1 MPSVFFRFLLPARVV
16 LCVSRDPVAQ
26 FILCRGCPKAL
37 IRLLKFFGWSI
48 VAVFCGLLLGL
59 SGAFLYL
66 SPGLPSVEA
75 LRSIQLQI
83 PLRVYSSDNK
93 LIAEFG
99 EMRRTPI
106 RFADIPPNFI
116 NALLSAEDDNFAN
129 HYGVDPSSLMRAA
142 TQLVKSGHIQSG
154 GSTITM
160 QVAKNFFL
168 TSERSFSRKTT
179 EILLALQI
187 ERQLTKDEIL
197 ELYVNK
203 IYLGN
208 RAYGIEAAA
217 QVYYGKSIR
226 EVSLAQMAMIAGL
239 PKAPS
244 RFNPLANPA
253 RSKERRDWILGRM
266 YKLGK
271 ITEADYTAAINE
283 PLNASYHVPTPEVN
297 APYIAEMARAEMV
310 GRYGSDAYT
319 EGFRVTTT
327 VPSNLQEMANT
338 ALHEG
343 LMTYDQRHGYRGP
356 ESRLPGKTREAW
368 ATELTKQRTISSLEP
383 AIVTQVDKTG
393 LQVLTRTGEEHVAWD
408 TMKWARPFLNTNSM
422 GAAPRQPSD
431 VAQIGDLIRVQ
442 RQPNNSLKFSQIPQ
456 AQGALVSLDPQNGAI
471 RSLVGGF
478 AFEQSNY
485 NRAMQAKRQ
494 PGSSFKP
501 FVYSAA
507 LDNGYTA
514 ASLVNDAPIV
524 FVDEYL
530 DKVWRPKND
539 TNTFLGPIR
548 LREALYKS
556 RNLVSIRLLQ
566 AMGVGKTID
575 YITRFG
581 FNKQDL
587 PPNLSLALGTATL
600 TPMEIATGWSTFANG
615 GYKITPYIID
625 KIESR
630 NGDTLFVANP
640 PTVPQGAAATDGIA
654 APATQAFTVNVAPVP
669 GEAPGNAAVPQAPAV
684 AERIVDGRTT
694 YILNSMLQDVIKLG
708 TGRRALALGRS
719 DIAGKTGTTNESKDA
734 WFSGYNADY
743 VTTVW
748 TGFDQPESLGRREFG
763 GTVALPIWMNYMAAA
778 LKDKPPHVQ
787 PEPEG
792 ILSLRVDPVS
802 GRAASPST
810 PGAYFELFKAEDT
823 PPSVNEIGNGAV
835 PGSPLPADEQAPID
849 LF

>member
-1 MPSVFFRFLLPARVV
+1 M
-16 LCVSRDPVAQ
+16 
-26 FILCRGCPKAL
+26 
-37 IRLLKFFGWSI
+37 RLLKFFWWSL
-48 VAVFCGLLLGL
+48 VAVFCSLLLGL

-66 SPGLPSVEA
+66 SPNLPSVEA

-83 PLRVYSSDNK
+83 PLRVYSSDGK
-93 LIAEFG
+93 LISEFG
-99 EMRRTPI
+99 EMRRAPV

-116 NALLSAEDDNFAN
+116 NALLAAEDDNFAN
-129 HYGVDPSSLMRAA
+129 HYGVDPSSLARAA
-142 TQLVKSGHIQSG
+142 SELVKSGHIQSG

-226 EVSLAQMAMIAGL
+226 DVSLAQMATIAGL

-253 RSKERRDWILGRM
+253 RAKERRDWILGRM
-266 YKLGK
+266 YHLGK
-271 ITEADYTAAINE
+271 ISQSAYQAALSE
-283 PLNASYHVPTPEVN
+283 PMNASYHVPTPEVY

-310 GRYGSDAYT
+310 GRYGSEAYT

-327 VPSNLQEMANT
+327 VPSDLQEHANN
-338 ALHEG
+338 AVRQG
-343 LMTYDQRHGYRGP
+343 LIEYDQRHGYRGP
-356 ESRLPGKTREAW
+356 ESRFPGLTRAAW
-368 ATELTKQRTISSLEP
+368 VQELEKQRPVNGLEP

-393 LQVLTRTGEEHVAWD
+393 LRVLTRNGEKEEHVDWAS
-408 TMKWARPFLNTNSM
+408 MKWARPYLNTNSM
-422 GAAPRQPSD
+422 GANPRQAAD
-431 VAQIGDLIRVQ
+431 VAQVGDLIRVL
-442 RQPNNSLKFSQIPQ
+442 RQQDGTLKFTQIPA
-456 AQGALVSLDPQNGAI
+456 AQSALVSLDPRNGAI
-471 RSLVGGF
+471 RALVGGF
-478 AFEQSNY
+478 SFEQSNY

-501 FVYSAA
+501 FIYSAA

-514 ASLVNDAPIV
+514 SSLVNDAPIV
-524 FVDEYL
+524 FVDEAV

-539 TNTFLGPIR
+539 NGTFLGPIR

-566 AMGVGKTID
+566 QLGVQPTID

-581 FNKQDL
+581 FAKQDL
-587 PPNLSLALGTATL
+587 PPNLSLSLGTATL
-600 TPMEIATGWSTFANG
+600 TPMEIATGWGVFANG
-615 GYKITPYIID
+615 GYKVSPYLIQT
-625 KIESR
+625 IENR
-630 NGDTLFVANP
+630 DGQVLFAANP
-640 PTVPQGAAATDGIA
+640 ATVPTTEVKTAPDTSTFAVHDTPPIETLTPASATDN
-654 APATQAFTVNVAPVP
+654 PAPV
-669 GEAPGNAAVPQAPAV
+669 V
-684 AERIVDGRTT
+684 AERVVDSRTT
-694 YILNSMLQDVIKLG
+694 YILNSILQDVIKRG
-708 TGRRALALGRS
+708 TARRALSMNRP

-748 TGFDQPESLGRREFG
+748 TGFDQPESLGRHEFG
-763 GTVALPIWMNYMAAA
+763 GTVSLPIWMDYMSAA
-778 LKDKPPHVQ
+778 LKDKPPHQ
-787 PEPEG
+787 QAEPDG
-792 ILSLRVDPVS
+792 ILSLRVDPIS
-802 GRAASPST
+802 GRAATPST
-810 PGAYFELFKAEDT
+810 PNAFFELFKSEDT
-823 PPSVNEIGNGAV
+823 PPSVNELGGSV
-835 PGSPLPADEQAPID
+835 PGSPLPADEAAPID

>member
-1 MPSVFFRFLLPARVV
+1 M
-16 LCVSRDPVAQ
+16 
-26 FILCRGCPKAL
+26 
-37 IRLLKFFGWSI
+37 IRLLKFFWWSF
-48 VAVFCGLLLGL
+48 VAVICALVLGL

-66 SPGLPSVEA
+66 SPSLPSVEA

-83 PLRVYSSDNK
+83 PLRVYSSDGK

-99 EMRRTPI
+99 EMRRSPI
-106 RFADIPPNFI
+106 RFADIPPHFI
-116 NALLSAEDDNFAN
+116 QALLAAEDDNFAN

-168 TSERSFSRKTT
+168 SSERSFSRKTN

-187 ERQLTKDEIL
+187 ERELTKDEIL

-226 EVSLAQMAMIAGL
+226 DVSLAQMAMIAGL

-244 RFNPLANPA
+244 RFNPLANPVRA
-253 RSKERRDWILGRM
+253 KERRDWILGRM

-271 ITEADYTAAINE
+271 IDEASYLSALAE
-283 PLNASYHVPTPEVN
+283 PINASYHVPTPEVN

-319 EGFRVTTT
+319 EGFRVTVT
-327 VPSNLQEMANT
+327 VPSDLQEMAND
-338 ALHEG
+338 AVLEG
-343 LMTYDQRHGYRGP
+343 LLAYDQRHGYRGP
-356 ESRLPGKTREAW
+356 ESRLPGKTRAAW
-368 ATELTKQRTISSLEP
+368 LQELTKQRPLGGLEP
-383 AIVTQVDKTG
+383 AIVTKVDKSG
-393 LQVLTRTGEEHVAWD
+393 LHVLTRTGEELPVAWD
-408 TMKWARPFLNTNSM
+408 SMKWARPFLNTNSQ
-422 GAAPRQPSD
+422 GRSPQQPAD

-442 RQPNNSLKFSQIPQ
+442 RLNSGTLKFSQVPT
-456 AQGALVSLDPQNGAI
+456 AQSALVSLDPHSGAI
-471 RSLVGGF
+471 RALVGGF
-478 AFEQSNY
+478 SFEQSNY

-501 FVYSAA
+501 FIYSAA

-556 RNLVSIRLLQ
+556 RNMVSIRLLQ
-566 AMGVGKTID
+566 SLGVDPTID
-575 YITRFG
+575 YITKFG

-587 PPNLSLALGTATL
+587 PRNLSLALGTATL

-615 GYKITPYIID
+615 GYKVSPYLIER
-625 KIESR
+625 IESR
-630 NGDTLFVANP
+630 NGETLFTANP
-640 PTVPQGAAATDGIA
+640 ARVPQGAEDQNGIA
-654 APATQAFTVNVAPVP
+654 APEPGPISVDTSNPTAVAQAPVI
-669 GEAPGNAAVPQAPAV
+669 APRV
-684 AERIVDGRTT
+684 IDGRTA
-694 YILNSMLQDVIKLG
+694 YILTSMLEDVIKRG
-708 TGRRALALGRS
+708 TGRRAMVLGRT
-719 DIAGKTGTTNESKDA
+719 DLAGKTGTTNEAKDA

-743 VTTVW
+743 TTTVW
-748 TGFDQPESLGRREFG
+748 TGFDQPETLGHREYG
-763 GTVALPIWMNYMAAA
+763 GTVALPIWINFMGAA
-778 LKDKPPHVQ
+778 LKDKPAHTLA
-787 PEPEG
+787 EPEG
-792 ILSLRVDPVS
+792 ILSLRIDPAS
-802 GRAASPST
+802 GRAATPST
-810 PGAYFELFKAEDT
+810 PNAYFELFKAEDS
-823 PPSVNEIGNGAV
+823 PPSVNELGNSNL
-835 PGSPLPADEQAPID
+835 PGSPLPADEAAPID

>member
-1 MPSVFFRFLLPARVV
+1 M
-16 LCVSRDPVAQ
+16 
-26 FILCRGCPKAL
+26 

-48 VAVFCGLLLGL
+48 VAVFCGLLLAL

-83 PLRVYSSDNK
+83 PLRVYSSDGK

-226 EVSLAQMAMIAGL
+226 DVSLAQMAMIAGL

-271 ITEADYTAAINE
+271 ITEAAYTEAINE

-327 VPSNLQEMANT
+327 VPSDLQEMANT
-338 ALHEG
+338 AVHEG

-356 ESRLPGKTREAW
+356 ESRLPGKTQAAW
-368 ATELTKQRTISSLEP
+368 ASELTKQRTISGLEP
-383 AIVTQVDKTG
+383 AIVTLVEKNG
-393 LQVLTRTGEEHVAWD
+393 LQVLTRNGEEHVAWD
-408 TMKWARPFLNTNSM
+408 SMKWARPFLNTNSM
-422 GAAPRQPSD
+422 GPVPRQPAD
-431 VAQIGDLIRVQ
+431 VAQVGDLIRVQ
-442 RQPNNSLKFSQIPQ
+442 RQADNSLKFSQIPV
-456 AQGALVSLDPQNGAI
+456 AQGALVTLDPQNGAI
-471 RSLVGGF
+471 RALVGGF

-501 FVYSAA
+501 FIYSAA
-507 LDNGYTA
+507 LDNGYTP

-548 LREALYKS
+548 MREALYKS

-566 AMGVGKTID
+566 SMGVDRTID
-575 YITRFG
+575 YISKFG

-587 PPNLSLALGTATL
+587 PRNLSLALGTATL

-630 NGDTLFVANP
+630 NGELLFSANP
-640 PTVPQGAAATDGIA
+640 PSAPTGNTATSGIA
-654 APATQAFTVNVAPVP
+654 APEHNFTISNVA
-669 GEAPGNAAVPQAPAV
+669 GETSAPAATQAPAV
-684 AERIVDGRTT
+684 AERIIDGRTT

-708 TGRRALALGRS
+708 TGRRALALGRT
-719 DIAGKTGTTNESKDA
+719 DLAGKTGTTNESKDA

-748 TGFDQPESLGRREFG
+748 TGFDQPESLGRREYG
-763 GTVALPIWMNYMAAA
+763 GTVALPIWMSFMGAA
-778 LKDKPPHVQ
+778 LKDKPPHTQ

-802 GRAASPST
+802 GRAAT
-810 PGAYFELFKAEDT
+810 PGTPNAYFELFKSEDT
-823 PPSVNEIGNGAV
+823 PPSVNELGNGAV
-835 PGSPLPADEQAPID
+835 PGSPLPADEAAPID

>member
-1 MPSVFFRFLLPARVV
+1 M
-16 LCVSRDPVAQ
+16 
-26 FILCRGCPKAL
+26 

-83 PLRVYSSDNK
+83 PLRVYSSDGK

-226 EVSLAQMAMIAGL
+226 DVSLAQMAMIAGL

-271 ITEADYTAAINE
+271 IDEAAYQTAINE

-310 GRYGSDAYT
+310 GRYGADAYT

-338 ALHEG
+338 AVHEG
-343 LMTYDQRHGYRGP
+343 LITYDQRHGYRGP
-356 ESRLPGKTREAW
+356 ESRLPGKTPAAW
-368 ATELTKQRTISSLEP
+368 ATELTKQRTISGLEP
-383 AIVTQVDKTG
+383 AIVTLVEKNG
-393 LQVLTRTGEEHVAWD
+393 VQVLTRSGEEHVSWD
-408 TMKWARPFLNTNSM
+408 SMKWARPFLNTNSM
-422 GAAPRQPSD
+422 GPAPKQPSD
-431 VAQIGDLIRVQ
+431 VAQVGDLIRVQ
-442 RQPNNSLKFSQIPQ
+442 RQPDNALKFSQIPV
-456 AQGALVSLDPQNGAI
+456 AQSALVSLDPQNGAI
-471 RSLVGGF
+471 RALVGGF

-507 LDNGYTA
+507 LDNGYTP

-548 LREALYKS
+548 MREALYKS

-566 AMGVGKTID
+566 AMGVDRTID
-575 YITRFG
+575 YISKFG

-587 PPNLSLALGTATL
+587 PRNLSLALGTATL

-640 PTVPQGAAATDGIA
+640 PSVPKGDIASSGIA
-654 APATQAFTVNVAPVP
+654 APVNNTFTVNPTP
-669 GEAPGNAAVPQAPAV
+669 GEAPVAQTTAQAPAV
-684 AERIVDGRTT
+684 AERIIDGRTT
-694 YILNSMLQDVIKLG
+694 FILNSMLEDVIKLG
-708 TGRRALALGRS
+708 TGRRALAMGRS

-748 TGFDQPESLGRREFG
+748 TGFDQPESLGKREFG
-763 GTVALPIWMNYMAAA
+763 GTVALPIWMNYMSAA
-778 LKDKPPHVQ
+778 LKGRPPHTQ
-787 PEPEG
+787 AEPEG

-802 GRAASPST
+802 GRAATPST

-823 PPSVNEIGNGAV
+823 PPSVNELGNGNA
-835 PGSPLPADEQAPID
+835 PGSPLPADEAAPID

>member
-1 MPSVFFRFLLPARVV
+1 M
-16 LCVSRDPVAQ
+16 
-26 FILCRGCPKAL
+26 

-83 PLRVYSSDNK
+83 PLRVYSSDDK

-142 TQLVKSGHIQSG
+142 TQLIKSGHIQSG

-226 EVSLAQMAMIAGL
+226 DVSLAQMAMIAGL

-271 ITEADYTAAINE
+271 ITEADYTTAVNE

-327 VPSNLQEMANT
+327 VPSNLQELANT

-343 LMTYDQRHGYRGP
+343 LITYDRRHGYRGP

-383 AIVTQVDKTG
+383 AIVTQVDKNG
-393 LQVLTRTGEEHVAWD
+393 LQVLTRTGQETVSWD

-422 GAAPRQPSD
+422 GPNPKQPSD
-431 VAQIGDLIRVQ
+431 VAQVGDLIRVQ
-442 RQPNNSLKFSQIPQ
+442 RQPDNSLKFSQIPQ

-507 LDNGYTA
+507 LDSGYTA
-514 ASLVNDAPIV
+514 SSLVNDAPIV

-630 NGDTLFVANP
+630 NGDTLFRANP
-640 PTVPQGAAATDGIA
+640 PSVPQGGAASDGIA
-654 APATQAFTVNVAPVP
+654 VPATEAITVNATPSEIPGTTPAP
-669 GEAPGNAAVPQAPAV
+669 QTPAV

-748 TGFDQPESLGRREFG
+748 TGFDQPESLGRKEFG
-763 GTVALPIWMNYMAAA
+763 GTVALPIWINYMGAA
-778 LKDKPPHVQ
+778 LKDKPPHTQ
-787 PEPEG
+787 AEPEG
-792 ILSLRVDPVS
+792 LLSLRVDPIS
-802 GRAASPST
+802 GRAASPGT

-823 PPSVNEIGNGAV
+823 PPSVNELSNGTA
-835 PGSPLPADEQAPID
+835 PGSPLPADEAAPID

>member
-1 MPSVFFRFLLPARVV
+1 M
-16 LCVSRDPVAQ
+16 
-26 FILCRGCPKAL
+26 
-37 IRLLKFFGWSI
+37 IRLLKFFGYSI
-48 VAVFCGLLLGL
+48 VAMVCGLLLVL
-59 SGAFLYL
+59 SGAYLYL

-83 PLRVYSSDNK
+83 PLRVYSSDEK

-129 HYGVDPSSLMRAA
+129 HYGVDPSSLVRAA

-168 TSERSFSRKTT
+168 TSERSFSRKAT

-208 RAYGIEAAA
+208 RAYGIEAAS

-226 EVSLAQMAMIAGL
+226 DASLAQMAMIAGL

-271 ITEADYTAAINE
+271 IDQSAYESAVAE

-310 GRYGSDAYT
+310 GRYGSEAYT

-327 VPSNLQEMANT
+327 VPSNLQEIANS
-338 ALHEG
+338 AVHEG
-343 LMTYDQRHGYRGP
+343 LITYDQRHGYRGP
-356 ESRLPGKTREAW
+356 ESRLPGKTLSAW
-368 ATELTKQRTISSLEP
+368 TTELGKQRTISGLEP
-383 AIVTQVDKTG
+383 AIVTQVKKDG
-393 LQVLTRTGEEHVAWD
+393 VQVLTRTGEAHVAWD
-408 TMKWARPFLNTNSM
+408 SMKWARPFLNTNSM
-422 GAAPRQPSD
+422 GPMPKQPSD
-431 VAQIGDLIRVQ
+431 VAQVGDLIRVQ
-442 RQPNNSLKFSQIPQ
+442 RQKDDNLKFSQVPV

-471 RSLVGGF
+471 RALVGGF

-485 NRAMQAKRQ
+485 NRATQAKRQ

-548 LREALYKS
+548 IREALYKS

-566 AMGVGKTID
+566 AMGVSKTID

-581 FNKQDL
+581 FNKSDL

-615 GYKITPYIID
+615 GYKITPYLID

-630 NGDTLFVANP
+630 NGDTLFTANPPRVPGDVVNGVVASDGLAAPSNGGITIEPTPGATPVANP
-640 PTVPQGAAATDGIA
+640 AAA
-654 APATQAFTVNVAPVP
+654 P
-669 GEAPGNAAVPQAPAV
+669 EPQVPAV
-684 AERIVDGRTT
+684 AERVVDGRTT
-694 YILNSMLQDVIKLG
+694 YILNSILEDVIKKG
-708 TGRRALALGRS
+708 TGRRALALGRA

-748 TGFDQPESLGRREFG
+748 TGYDQPESLGRREFG
-763 GTVALPIWMNYMAAA
+763 GTVALPIWMSYMGAA
-778 LKDKPPHVQ
+778 LKDKPLHTQ

-792 ILSLRVDPVS
+792 ILSLRIDPVS

-810 PGAYFELFKAEDT
+810 PNAYFELFKSEDT
-823 PPSVNEIGNGAV
+823 PPSINELGNGVA
-835 PGSPLPADEQAPID
+835 PGSPLPADEAAPID

>member
-1 MPSVFFRFLLPARVV
+1 M
-16 LCVSRDPVAQ
+16 
-26 FILCRGCPKAL
+26 

-48 VAVFCGLLLGL
+48 VAVFCGLLLAL

-83 PLRVYSSDNK
+83 PLRVYSSDGK

-168 TSERSFSRKTT
+168 SSERSFSRKTT

-226 EVSLAQMAMIAGL
+226 DVSLAQMAMIAGL

-271 ITEADYTAAINE
+271 ITEAAYTEAINE
-283 PLNASYHVPTPEVN
+283 PLNASYHVPTPEVS

-327 VPSNLQEMANT
+327 VPSDLQEMANT
-338 ALHEG
+338 AVHEG

-356 ESRLPGKTREAW
+356 ESRLPGKTQAAW
-368 ATELTKQRTISSLEP
+368 ATELTKQRTISGLEP
-383 AIVTQVDKTG
+383 AIVTQVEKNG
-393 LQVLTRTGEEHVAWD
+393 VQVLTRNGEEHVAWD

-422 GAAPRQPSD
+422 GAVPRQPAD
-431 VAQIGDLIRVQ
+431 VAQVGDLIRVQ
-442 RQPNNSLKFSQIPQ
+442 RQADNSLKFSQIPV
-456 AQGALVSLDPQNGAI
+456 AQGALVTLDPKNGAI
-471 RSLVGGF
+471 RALVGGF

-548 LREALYKS
+548 MREALYKS

-566 AMGVGKTID
+566 SMGVDHTID
-575 YITRFG
+575 YISKFG

-587 PPNLSLALGTATL
+587 PRNLSLALGTATL
-600 TPMEIATGWSTFANG
+600 TPMEIATGWATFANG

-630 NGDTLFVANP
+630 NGEMLFSANP
-640 PTVPQGAAATDGIA
+640 PSVPTGDTASSGIA
-654 APATQAFTVNVAPVP
+654 APEHNFTVNTVAGENPIQPPV
-669 GEAPGNAAVPQAPAV
+669 QAPAV

-708 TGRRALALGRS
+708 TGRRALSLGRT
-719 DIAGKTGTTNESKDA
+719 DLAGKTGTTNESKDA

-748 TGFDQPESLGRREFG
+748 TGFDQPESLGRREYG
-763 GTVALPIWMNYMAAA
+763 GTVALPIWINFMGAA
-778 LKDKPPHVQ
+778 LKDKPAHTQ
-787 PEPEG
+787 AEPEG

-802 GRAASPST
+802 GRAAT
-810 PGAYFELFKAEDT
+810 PGTPNAYFELFKSEDT
-823 PPSVNEIGNGAV
+823 PPSVNELGNGVA
-835 PGSPLPADEQAPID
+835 PGSPLPADEAAPID

>member
-1 MPSVFFRFLLPARVV
+1 M
-16 LCVSRDPVAQ
+16 
-26 FILCRGCPKAL
+26 
-37 IRLLKFFGWSI
+37 RLLKFFGWSI
-48 VAVFCGLLLGL
+48 VAVFCGLLLAL

-83 PLRVYSSDNK
+83 PLRVYSSDGK

-168 TSERSFSRKTT
+168 SSERSFSRKTT

-226 EVSLAQMAMIAGL
+226 DVSLAQMAMIAGL

-271 ITEADYTAAINE
+271 ITEAAYTEAINE

-327 VPSNLQEMANT
+327 VPSDLQEMANT
-338 ALHEG
+338 AVHEG

-356 ESRLPGKTREAW
+356 ESRLPGKTQAAW
-368 ATELTKQRTISSLEP
+368 ASELTKQRTISGLEP
-383 AIVTQVDKTG
+383 AIVTLVEKNG
-393 LQVLTRTGEEHVAWD
+393 LQVLTRNGEEHVAWD
-408 TMKWARPFLNTNSM
+408 SMKWARPFLNTNSM
-422 GAAPRQPSD
+422 GPVPRQPAD
-431 VAQIGDLIRVQ
+431 VAQVGDLIRVQ
-442 RQPNNSLKFSQIPQ
+442 RQADNSLKFSQIPV
-456 AQGALVSLDPQNGAI
+456 AQGALVTLDPQNGAI
-471 RSLVGGF
+471 RALVGGF

-501 FVYSAA
+501 FIYSAA
-507 LDNGYTA
+507 LDNGYTP

-548 LREALYKS
+548 MREALYKS

-566 AMGVGKTID
+566 SMGVDRTID
-575 YITRFG
+575 YISKFG

-587 PPNLSLALGTATL
+587 PRNLSLALGTATL

-630 NGDTLFVANP
+630 NGELLFSANP
-640 PTVPQGAAATDGIA
+640 PSAPTGNTATSGIA
-654 APATQAFTVNVAPVP
+654 APEHNFTINNVA
-669 GEAPGNAAVPQAPAV
+669 GETSAPAATQAPAV
-684 AERIVDGRTT
+684 AERIIDGRTT

-708 TGRRALALGRS
+708 TGRRALALGRT
-719 DIAGKTGTTNESKDA
+719 DLAGKTGTTNESKDA

-748 TGFDQPESLGRREFG
+748 TGFDQPESLGRREYG
-763 GTVALPIWMNYMAAA
+763 GTVALPIWMSFMGAA
-778 LKDKPPHVQ
+778 LKDKPPHTQ

-802 GRAASPST
+802 GRAAT
-810 PGAYFELFKAEDT
+810 PGTPNAYFELFKSEDT
-823 PPSVNEIGNGAV
+823 PPSVNELGNGAV
-835 PGSPLPADEQAPID
+835 PGSPLPADEAAPID

>member
-1 MPSVFFRFLLPARVV
+1 
-16 LCVSRDPVAQ
+16 
-26 FILCRGCPKAL
+26 L
-37 IRLLKFFGWSI
+37 IRLLKFLWWSL
-48 VAVFCGLLLGL
+48 VAVFCALLLGL

-66 SPGLPSVEA
+66 SPNLPSVEA

-83 PLRVYSSDNK
+83 PLRVYSSDGK

-106 RFADIPPNFI
+106 RFAEIPPNFI

-129 HYGVDPSSLMRAA
+129 HYGVDPGSLMRAA
-142 TQLVKSGHIQSG
+142 SQLVKSGHIQSG

-160 QVAKNFFL
+160 QVAKNYFL

-226 EVSLAQMAMIAGL
+226 DVTLAQMAMIAGL

-244 RFNPLANPA
+244 RFNPLANPTRA
-253 RSKERRDWILGRM
+253 KERRDWILGRM

-271 ITEADYTAAINE
+271 IDQNAYQTALSE
-283 PLNASYHVPTPEVN
+283 PINASYHVPTPEVN

-327 VPSNLQEMANT
+327 VPSDLQEHANT
-338 ALHEG
+338 AVQEG
-343 LMTYDQRHGYRGP
+343 LIEYDQRHGYRGP
-356 ESRLPGKTREAW
+356 ESRFPGMTRESW
-368 ATELTKQRTISSLEP
+368 ALELTKQRPISGLEP
-383 AIVTQVDKTG
+383 AIVSQVDKTG
-393 LQVLTRTGEEHVAWD
+393 LRVLTRNGEKEETVEWA
-408 TMKWARPFLNTNSM
+408 TMKWARPYLNTNSL
-422 GAAPRQPSD
+422 GANPKSPAD
-431 VAQIGDLIRVQ
+431 VAHVGDLVRLQ
-442 RQPNNSLKFSQIPQ
+442 RQPDGSLKFSQIPV
-456 AQGALVSLDPQNGAI
+456 AQSALVSLDPQNGAI
-471 RSLVGGF
+471 RALVGGF

-485 NRAMQAKRQ
+485 NRALQAKRQ

-501 FVYSAA
+501 FLYSAA

-514 ASLVNDAPIV
+514 SSLVNDAPIV

-615 GYKITPYIID
+615 GYKISPYIID

-640 PTVPQGAAATDGIA
+640 PTVPQGDSATDGIA
-654 APATQAFTVNVAPVP
+654 APSTESFTVNAAPVA
-669 GEAPGNAAVPQAPAV
+669 GEAAGNPAVPQAPAV

-708 TGRRALALGRS
+708 TGRRALAMGRS

-763 GTVALPIWMNYMAAA
+763 GTVALPIWMNYMSAA

-792 ILSLRVDPVS
+792 LLSLRVDPVS
-802 GRAASPST
+802 GRAATPST
-810 PGAYFELFKAEDT
+810 PGAYFELFKSEDT
-823 PPSVNEIGNGAV
+823 PPSVNELGNGTA

>member
-1 MPSVFFRFLLPARVV
+1 M
-16 LCVSRDPVAQ
+16 
-26 FILCRGCPKAL
+26 
-37 IRLLKFFGWSI
+37 RLLKFFGYSI
-48 VAVFCGLLLGL
+48 VAIVCGLLLVL
-59 SGAFLYL
+59 SGAYLYL

-83 PLRVYSSDNK
+83 PLRVYSSDEK

-129 HYGVDPSSLMRAA
+129 HYGVDPSSLVRAA

-168 TSERSFSRKTT
+168 TSERSFSRKAT

-208 RAYGIEAAA
+208 RAYGIEAAS

-226 EVSLAQMAMIAGL
+226 DASLAQMAMIAGL

-271 ITEADYTAAINE
+271 IDQAAYESAVAE

-310 GRYGSDAYT
+310 GRYGSEAYT

-327 VPSNLQEMANT
+327 VPSNLQEIANDSI
-338 ALHEG
+338 HSG
-343 LMTYDQRHGYRGP
+343 LITYDQRHGYRGP
-356 ESRLPGKTREAW
+356 ESRLPGKTLSAW
-368 ATELTKQRTISSLEP
+368 TAELGKQRTISGLEP
-383 AIVTQVDKTG
+383 AIVTQVMKDG
-393 LQVLTRTGEEHVAWD
+393 VQVLTRTGEAHVAWD
-408 TMKWARPFLNTNSM
+408 SMKWARPFLNTNSM
-422 GAAPRQPSD
+422 GPIPKQPSD
-431 VAQIGDLIRVQ
+431 VAQVGDLIRVQ
-442 RQPNNSLKFSQIPQ
+442 RQKDDSLKFSQVPL

-471 RSLVGGF
+471 RALVGGF

-485 NRAMQAKRQ
+485 NRATQAKRQ

-501 FVYSAA
+501 FIYSAA

-548 LREALYKS
+548 IREALYKS

-581 FNKQDL
+581 FNKSDL

-615 GYKITPYIID
+615 GYKITPYLID

-630 NGDTLFVANP
+630 NGDTLFTANP
-640 PTVPQGAAATDGIA
+640 ARVPGDVVNGVAATDGLA
-654 APATQAFTVNVAPVP
+654 APNNGGITIEPTPGAVPAT
-669 GEAPGNAAVPQAPAV
+669 NAAPPTEPQAPAV
-684 AERIVDGRTT
+684 AERVVDGRTT
-694 YILNSMLQDVIKLG
+694 YILNSILEDVIKKG
-708 TGRRALALGRS
+708 TGRRALALGRA

-748 TGFDQPESLGRREFG
+748 TGYDQPESLGHREFG
-763 GTVALPIWMNYMAAA
+763 GTVALPIWMSYMGAA
-778 LKDKPPHVQ
+778 LKDKPLHTQ

-792 ILSLRVDPVS
+792 ILSLRIDPIS

-810 PGAYFELFKAEDT
+810 PNAYFELFKSEDT
-823 PPSVNEIGNGAV
+823 PPSVNELGNGVA
-835 PGSPLPADEQAPID
+835 PGSPLPADEAAPID

>member
-1 MPSVFFRFLLPARVV
+1 M
-16 LCVSRDPVAQ
+16 
-26 FILCRGCPKAL
+26 
-37 IRLLKFFGWSI
+37 RLLKFFGWSI

-422 GAAPRQPSD
+422 GANPRQPSD
-431 VAQIGDLIRVQ
+431 VAQIGDLVRVQ

-615 GYKITPYIID
+615 GFKITPYIID

-640 PTVPQGAAATDGIA
+640 PTVPQGGAATDGIA
-654 APATQAFTVNVAPVP
+654 APATESFTVNAAPVP
-669 GEAPGNAAVPQAPAV
+669 GEAPGSAAVPQAPAV

>member
-1 MPSVFFRFLLPARVV
+1 M
-16 LCVSRDPVAQ
+16 
-26 FILCRGCPKAL
+26 

-48 VAVFCGLLLGL
+48 VAVFCGLLLAL

-83 PLRVYSSDNK
+83 PLRVYSSDGK

-226 EVSLAQMAMIAGL
+226 DVSLAQMAMIAGL

-271 ITEADYTAAINE
+271 IDEAAYTTAINE

-338 ALHEG
+338 AVHEG
-343 LMTYDQRHGYRGP
+343 LISYDQRHGYRGP
-356 ESRLPGKTREAW
+356 ESRLPGKTQAAW
-368 ATELTKQRTISSLEP
+368 ASELTKQRPISGLEP

-393 LQVLTRTGEEHVAWD
+393 VQVLTRTGEEHVSWD
-408 TMKWARPFLNTNSM
+408 SMKWARPFLNTNSM
-422 GAAPRQPSD
+422 GPAPKQPSD
-431 VAQIGDLIRVQ
+431 VAQVGDLIRVQ
-442 RQPNNSLKFSQIPQ
+442 RQADNSLKFSQIPV

-471 RSLVGGF
+471 RALVGGF

-548 LREALYKS
+548 MREALYKS

-566 AMGVGKTID
+566 SMGVDRTID
-575 YITRFG
+575 YISKFG

-587 PPNLSLALGTATL
+587 PRNLSLALGTATL

-615 GYKITPYIID
+615 GYKISPYIID

-630 NGDTLFVANP
+630 NGENLFTANP
-640 PTVPQGAAATDGIA
+640 PSVPNSVSASSGIA
-654 APATQAFTVNVAPVP
+654 APSEQTFTVNQVGGENPAQPV
-669 GEAPGNAAVPQAPAV
+669 VQTPAV

-708 TGRRALALGRS
+708 TGRRALALGRT
-719 DIAGKTGTTNESKDA
+719 DLAGKTGTTNESKDA

-763 GTVALPIWMNYMAAA
+763 GTVALPIWMNYMGAA
-778 LKDKPPHVQ
+778 LKGRPPHTQ

-802 GRAASPST
+802 GRAAT
-810 PGAYFELFKAEDT
+810 PGTPNAYFELFKSEDS
-823 PPSVNEIGNGAV
+823 PPSVNELGNGSV
-835 PGSPLPADEQAPID
+835 PGSPLPADESAPAD

>member
-1 MPSVFFRFLLPARVV
+1 M
-16 LCVSRDPVAQ
+16 
-26 FILCRGCPKAL
+26 
-37 IRLLKFFGWSI
+37 IRLLKFFWWSFL
-48 VAVFCGLLLGL
+48 AVFCGLLLVL

-66 SPGLPSVEA
+66 SPSLPSVDA
-75 LRSIQLQI
+75 LRSVELQI
-83 PLRVYSSDNK
+83 PLRVFSSDGK

-99 EMRRTPI
+99 EMRRSPI
-106 RFADIPPNFI
+106 KFAEIPPHFI
-116 NALLSAEDDNFAN
+116 QALLSAEDDNFEN

-142 TQLVKSGHIQSG
+142 SQLVRSGHIQTG

-160 QVAKNFFL
+160 QVAKNYFL
-168 TSERSFSRKTT
+168 TSERSFSRKIT

-226 EVSLAQMAMIAGL
+226 DVSLAQMAMIAGL

-253 RSKERRDWILGRM
+253 RSKERRDWIPGRM

-271 ITEADYTAAINE
+271 ISEADYTAAINE

-368 ATELTKQRTISSLEP
+368 ASELTKQRTISSLEP
-383 AIVTQVDKTG
+383 AIVTQVDKNG

-422 GAAPRQPSD
+422 GANPRQPSD
-431 VAQIGDLIRVQ
+431 VAQVGDLVRVQ
-442 RQPNNSLKFSQIPQ
+442 RQKDNSLKFSQIPQ

-507 LDNGYTA
+507 LDSGYTA
-514 ASLVNDAPIV
+514 ATLVNDAPIV

-630 NGDTLFVANP
+630 NGDTLFLANP
-640 PTVPQGAAATDGIA
+640 PTVPQGGSATDGFA
-654 APATQAFTVNVAPVP
+654 APDTQSFTVNAAPVP

-708 TGRRALALGRS
+708 TGRRALAMGRS

-763 GTVALPIWMNYMAAA
+763 GTVALPIWMNYMSAA

-787 PEPEG
+787 SEPEG

-802 GRAASPST
+802 GRAATPST
-810 PGAYFELFKAEDT
+810 PGAYFELFKSEDT
-823 PPSVNEIGNGAV
+823 PPSVNELGNGAV

>member
-1 MPSVFFRFLLPARVV
+1 M
-16 LCVSRDPVAQ
+16 
-26 FILCRGCPKAL
+26 
-37 IRLLKFFGWSI
+37 RLLKFFGWSV

-83 PLRVYSSDNK
+83 PLRVYSNDNK

-129 HYGVDPSSLMRAA
+129 HYGVDPGSLMRAA

-168 TSERSFSRKTT
+168 SSERSFSRKTT

-226 EVSLAQMAMIAGL
+226 DVSLAQMAMIAGL

-271 ITEADYTAAINE
+271 ITEADYTTAINE

-310 GRYGSDAYT
+310 GRFGSDAYT

-327 VPSNLQEMANT
+327 VSSNLQEMANT
-338 ALHEG
+338 AVHEG

-356 ESRLPGKTREAW
+356 ESRLPGKTHEAW
-368 ATELTKQRTISSLEP
+368 TTELSKQRTISSLEP

-393 LQVLTRTGEEHVAWD
+393 LQVMTRTGDEYVGWD
-408 TMKWARPFLNTNSM
+408 SMKWARPFLNTNSM
-422 GAAPRQPSD
+422 GPNPKQPSD
-431 VAQIGDLIRVQ
+431 VAQVGDLIRVQ
-442 RQPNNSLKFSQIPQ
+442 RQPDNSLKFSQIPQ
-456 AQGALVSLDPQNGAI
+456 VQGALVSLDPQNGAI

-478 AFEQSNY
+478 SFEQSNY

-507 LDNGYTA
+507 LDNGYTP

-548 LREALYKS
+548 MREALYKS

-566 AMGVGKTID
+566 ALGIDRTID
-575 YITRFG
+575 YISKFG

-587 PPNLSLALGTATL
+587 PRNLSLALGTATL

-615 GYKITPYIID
+615 GYKISPYIID

-630 NGDTLFVANP
+630 NGDSLFVANP
-640 PTVPQGAAATDGIA
+640 PSVPKDNVVTDGIA
-654 APATQAFTVNVAPVP
+654 APVAEDAITVNAPP
-669 GEAPGNAAVPQAPAV
+669 GEALTAQPAPQTPAV

-694 YILNSMLQDVIKLG
+694 FILNSMLEDVIKRG

-748 TGFDQPESLGRREFG
+748 TGFDQPESLGRREYG
-763 GTVALPIWMNYMAAA
+763 GTIALPIWMSYMGAA
-778 LKDKPPHVQ
+778 LKGLPPHTQ

-802 GRAASPST
+802 GRAVPPGS

-823 PPSVNEIGNGAV
+823 PPSANELGNGTA
-835 PGSPLPADEQAPID
+835 PGSPLPADEVAPID